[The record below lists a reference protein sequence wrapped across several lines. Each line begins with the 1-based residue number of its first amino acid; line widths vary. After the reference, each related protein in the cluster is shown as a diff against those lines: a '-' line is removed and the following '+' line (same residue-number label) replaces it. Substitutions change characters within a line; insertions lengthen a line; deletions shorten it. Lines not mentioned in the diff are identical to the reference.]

1 MLSEIDSFFQML
13 DSFYFLYRSIN
24 RLTGIDILQLKKL
37 YNNVINGPKRREVV
51 HPFWIFCSYDGDEQK
66 WDCFKFFD
74 GSLNIILDASAY
86 NAPYTLN

>member
-24 RLTGIDILQLKKL
+24 RLTGIDILQLNKL

-51 HPFWIFCSYDGDEQK
+51 HPF
-66 WDCFKFFD
+66 
-74 GSLNIILDASAY
+74 
-86 NAPYTLN
+86 